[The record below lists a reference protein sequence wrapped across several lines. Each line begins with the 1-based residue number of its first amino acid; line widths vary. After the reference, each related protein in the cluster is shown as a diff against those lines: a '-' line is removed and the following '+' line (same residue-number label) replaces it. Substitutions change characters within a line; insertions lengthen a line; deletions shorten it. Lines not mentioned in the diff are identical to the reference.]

1 MKPPAFEYVAVA
13 STEEAVAQLAAHG
26 DDARLLAGGQS
37 LMPILN
43 MRLATPGRLVDLNR
57 VRTLSY
63 IVERA
68 GGVAIG
74 AMTRQRT
81 VERSEFVAAAVPL
94 LAEALPWVGH
104 TAIRN
109 RGTIGGSLAHA
120 DPAAELPAVAV
131 CLDARLTLRGPAGE
145 RTLAAR
151 EFFRGYLT
159 TALAP
164 TELLAEVWFP
174 SALPGTG
181 AAWIEFARRHGDY
194 ALVGVAAVV
203 TLEGSTV
210 RRASLAVTGVDGVP
224 VRAVDAERLLIGA
237 PLSAESMAAAAESVR
252 RTLEPQDDI
261 HATAAYRRHLAG
273 ILIVRALTRAGDR
286 ARLT

>member
-1 MKPPAFEYVAVA
+1 MKPPAFEYVAAA
-13 STEEAVAQLAAHG
+13 STEEVVAELAAHG
-26 DDARLLAGGQS
+26 DEARILAGGQS

-43 MRLATPGRLVDLNR
+43 MRLAAPARLVDMNR
-57 VRTLSY
+57 VAALSY

-81 VERSEFVAAAVPL
+81 AERSCLIATNVPL

-104 TAIRN
+104 TAIRT

-120 DPAAELPAVAV
+120 DPAAELPGVAV
-131 CLDARLTLRGPAGE
+131 CLDARVTVRGQGGE

-151 EFFRGYLT
+151 EFFRDYLT

-164 TELLAEVWFP
+164 TELLTEVWFP
-174 SALPGTG
+174 SMAPRSG
-181 AAWIEFARRHGDY
+181 AAWIESARRHGDY
-194 ALVGVAAVV
+194 ALVGVAALV

-210 RRASLAVTGVDGVP
+210 REARLAVIGVDGVP
-224 VRAVDAERLLIGA
+224 VRALDAERLLISA
-237 PLSAESMAAAAESVR
+237 PLSAESMTAASESLR
-252 RTLEPQDDI
+252 RTLAPHDDI

-273 ILIVRALTRAGDR
+273 VLAVRALTLAAER
-286 ARLT
+286 ARHP